1 MIRDILY
8 RKFKDVLSILI
19 ISLVLLLTCNINVQA
34 EESEN
39 NDGKKIEIDN
49 YDSFL
54 ELFVEPIFEDR
65 MK

>member
-49 YDSFL
+49 YDTFL

>member
-1 MIRDILY
+1 MIRDFLY

-49 YDSFL
+49 YDTIL